1 MLLSRAI
8 AHVESANF
16 PVAYCGLKII
26 TSLSL
31 RFPDFQRWWAS
42 MGEPRGSEPGYNR
55 PVIIVS
61 SNEFNQS
68 LIQTV
73 IVVVVTS
80 NLRLVD
86 APGNFKITKKQSNLN
101 KDSVVN
107 VSQLITLDKTFL
119 TEQVGKL
126 NSKYISH
133 LNEGVR
139 LVLGV

>member
-1 MLLSRAI
+1 MRRGEI
-8 AHVESANF
+8 
-16 PVAYCGLKII
+16 
-26 TSLSL
+26 
-31 RFPDFQRWWAS
+31 WWAS
-42 MGEPRGSEPGYNR
+42 MGEPRGSEPGYHR

-73 IVVVVTS
+73 IVAVVTS
-80 NLRLVD
+80 NLRLAD

-107 VSQLITLDKTFL
+107 VSQLITLDKIFL

-126 NSKYISH
+126 NSKYISF
-133 LNEGVR
+133 LNEGLR
-139 LVLGV
+139 LVLNV

>member
-1 MLLSRAI
+1 VKRGEI
-8 AHVESANF
+8 
-16 PVAYCGLKII
+16 
-26 TSLSL
+26 
-31 RFPDFQRWWAS
+31 WWAS

-73 IVVVVTS
+73 IVVIVTS

-126 NSKYISH
+126 NSKNISY

-139 LVLGV
+139 LVLDI

>member
-1 MLLSRAI
+1 MKRGEI
-8 AHVESANF
+8 
-16 PVAYCGLKII
+16 
-26 TSLSL
+26 
-31 RFPDFQRWWAS
+31 WWAS

-68 LIQTV
+68 FIQTV

-126 NSKYISH
+126 NSKYISY

>member
-1 MLLSRAI
+1 MKRGEI
-8 AHVESANF
+8 
-16 PVAYCGLKII
+16 
-26 TSLSL
+26 
-31 RFPDFQRWWAS
+31 WWAS

-126 NSKYISH
+126 NSTYISY